1 VVVFSHVSGGLDQTI
16 KGILDD
22 GGVPFLQGT
31 RESLGAIEN
40 LFTYAEHARRMKKTL
55 SGDGISPDNLEALK
69 ADVQMKEGVLGY
81 DDCRLLVGAY
91 GIHVPE
97 GAMAGSEDEA
107 AAVAQKIGYPVV
119 MKGQSSQVPHKTEAG
134 LVRVGIE
141 NETVLRKTYAEMV
154 RNIAA
159 YDPEAELE
167 GILVQRM
174 IPADSVETI
183 IGIVDDA
190 AFGPGVVLGLG
201 GIFVELLKDATLR
214 LPPVSRHDARMMIAD
229 LKGRQILDG
238 FRGSPASDKEAL
250 MMAIVQIGQLA
261 TDFSGMITSLDIN
274 PLMVLPEGQGVVAA
288 DILIEMSPMAHRK
301 TQQ

>member
-1 VVVFSHVSGGLDQTI
+1 
-16 KGILDD
+16 
-22 GGVPFLQGT
+22 
-31 RESLGAIEN
+31 
-40 LFTYAEHARRMKKTL
+40 
-55 SGDGISPDNLEALK
+55 
-69 ADVQMKEGVLGY
+69 
-81 DDCRLLVGAY
+81 
-91 GIHVPE
+91 
-97 GAMAGSEDEA
+97 
-107 AAVAQKIGYPVV
+107 
-119 MKGQSSQVPHKTEAG
+119 
-134 LVRVGIE
+134 VGIE

-201 GIFVELLKDATLR
+201 GIFVELLKDAALR
-214 LPPVSRHDARMMIAD
+214 LPPVSRRDARMMIAD

-238 FRGSPASDKEAL
+238 FRGSPAADKEAL
-250 MMAIVQIGQLA
+250 MTAIVQIGQLA